1 MSHAVYPDK
10 FLAWAVS
17 FRGEKDAVSRLL
29 AGYSAAIALADEP
42 ALSMMIKLGKD
53 HSLGHREFYEM
64 VLQSHLFL
72 GFPRMLIAA
81 EHLADQF
88 EGISMSSVTEPVTP
102 NESQAWFE
110 NGLTLCRRV
119 YGASFDPLRTHVEA
133 VAPEVF
139 RWMIIEGY
147 GKVLSRPGVSA
158 IDRELAIVA
167 CLIIENRPKQ
177 LHSHMRGAL
186 NVGADPA
193 LVRRI
198 IEDQKDCAPNGFR
211 AAVSLLDG
219 IIGER

>member
-17 FRGEKDAVSRLL
+17 FRGKKDAVSRLL

-53 HSLGHREFYEM
+53 HSLDHREFYEM
-64 VLQSHLFL
+64 VLQSYLFL

-88 EGISMSSVTEPVTP
+88 EGISLPPLTAPITP
-102 NESQAWFE
+102 DESQAWFE
-110 NGLTLCRRV
+110 DGVALCGRV

-133 VAPEVF
+133 VAPDVF

-147 GKVLSRPGVSA
+147 GKVLSRPGVSS

-167 CLIIENRPKQ
+167 CLVIENRPKQ

-198 IEDQKDCAPNGFR
+198 IEDQKDCAPSGFQ
-211 AAVSLLDG
+211 AAAATLDG